1 MVRCR
6 IGSADS
12 AVQIR
17 CVCIVLLLLGPIIHA
32 GRVGA
37 LLLWKLGTNHFDL
50 EVDQLVKNSLPSR
63 ALECGWDLNFLLR
76 ALKQTLIYLESS
88 KSCRKVLLVTR
99 KQISPPNTPSWTA
112 IYHFGVGSCV
122 VIRCCMPGHRTAID
136 PFPWDAV
143 MSMQRA
149 ATANFCLQM
158 GISSCPS
165 DMLRETF
172 NMDACSQAQDLQ
184 FVVRTVHLIFHE
196 LDYFVCF
203 FPTTMKK
210 SQSCQEVLF
219 FIDMVLDSGIWH
231 H

>member
-1 MVRCR
+1 MWL
-6 IGSADS
+6 GSD
-12 AVQIR
+12 
-17 CVCIVLLLLGPIIHA
+17 
-32 GRVGA
+32 
-37 LLLWKLGTNHFDL
+37 
-50 EVDQLVKNSLPSR
+50 
-63 ALECGWDLNFLLR
+63 FLLR
-76 ALKQTLIYLESS
+76 ALKQTLTYLESS

-99 KQISPPNTPSWTA
+99 KQISPPNTPSCSGRPRSA
-112 IYHFGVGSCV
+112 RALSFAVAC
-122 VIRCCMPGHRTAID
+122 PAID
-136 PFPWDAV
+136 PFPWYAV

-184 FVVRTVHLIFHE
+184 FVVRTVQLIFHE

-219 FIDMVLDSGIWH
+219 FIAMVLDSGIWH